1 MYQIYR
7 FFDMFHILKS
17 LKFFQVILPGSY
29 YIISCYKHFGTY
41 VLFKNV
47 NISIIT
53 QWHADAIALGVQQAS
68 YLC

>member
-1 MYQIYR
+1 M
-7 FFDMFHILKS
+7 S
-17 LKFFQVILPGSY
+17 LKVFHVILPSNY

-41 VLFKNV
+41 VLFENV
-47 NISIIT
+47 YISIIT